1 MKKINLLLKKF
12 ASSTMHN
19 KIYLIGDVN
28 CSLLG
33 AMVLA
38 LRQKNRRLGIA
49 KKKRDLKPII
59 SSSPDG
65 ITFC

>member
-1 MKKINLLLKKF
+1 
-12 ASSTMHN
+12 MHN
-19 KIYLIGDVN
+19 KIYLFGDVN